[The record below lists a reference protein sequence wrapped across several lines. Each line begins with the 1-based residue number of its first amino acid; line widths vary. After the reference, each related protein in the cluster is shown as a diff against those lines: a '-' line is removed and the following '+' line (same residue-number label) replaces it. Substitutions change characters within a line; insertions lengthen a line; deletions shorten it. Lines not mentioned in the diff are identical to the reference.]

1 MFLSSDLSYGSA
13 DICILDSSSITLL
26 RNHSTKCFFPV
37 LQKTTYYLSHY
48 FQLVLHIFT
57 SSNLNCAGRFQFYST
72 FNTLSIE
79 KHRKEMF
86 LYVEN
91 AEVEKT
97 SDLAE
102 QHFSIQSWLLKHGF
116 KTKEGLL
123 RTFHWYHRYL
133 STRS

>member
-1 MFLSSDLSYGSA
+1 
-13 DICILDSSSITLL
+13 
-26 RNHSTKCFFPV
+26 
-37 LQKTTYYLSHY
+37 
-48 FQLVLHIFT
+48 
-57 SSNLNCAGRFQFYST
+57 
-72 FNTLSIE
+72 
-79 KHRKEMF
+79 MF
-86 LYVEN
+86 LYLEN
-91 AEVEKT
+91 PEVEKT